1 MHDTVYEAV
10 NRKTPDLKWYR
21 AQYKSDGNIVSY
33 QTILVGKFAT
43 LPEAQ
48 TAFFDWLSKQSVYNH
63 LWNLEVRFSSFDK
76 VCF

>member
-1 MHDTVYEAV
+1 MQDNLHEQVI
-10 NRKTPDLKWYR
+10 RKTPDHKWYM
-21 AQYKSDGNIVSY
+21 ATYKSDGNIGSY
-33 QTILVGKFAT
+33 QTVLVGKFAT

-63 LWNLEVRFSSFDK
+63 LWNLEVKFSSFDK